1 MRILFIILFLFTL
14 NCSTNKV
21 SKIHGFRLIENKYD
35 KLTLN
40 ENNKNDVKR
49 IIGPPSTVSDFDR
62 NKWFYIEREN

>member
-40 ENNKNDVKR
+40 ENNKNGR
-49 IIGPPSTVSDFDR
+49 YIISMDNRLVIIMVI
-62 NKWFYIEREN
+62 Y